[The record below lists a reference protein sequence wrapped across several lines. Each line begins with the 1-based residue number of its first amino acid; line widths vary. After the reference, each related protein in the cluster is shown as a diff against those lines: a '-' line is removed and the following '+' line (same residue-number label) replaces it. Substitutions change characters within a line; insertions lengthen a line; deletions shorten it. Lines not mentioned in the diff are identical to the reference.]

1 MTSIIKLTVLS
12 GAYDEG
18 PLCYLLQVDEF
29 RFLLDCGWNESFSAE
44 MMEPIKKYVILHE
57 TYLAYLSLGSFKQNF
72 KA

>member
-44 MMEPIKKYVILHE
+44 IMEPIKKSVAFYE
-57 TYLAYLSLGSFKQNF
+57 TYEAYLSLGAFKLDF

>member
-1 MTSIIKLTVLS
+1 MPLALELILNFFLEKSSSREMTSIIKLTVLS

-44 MMEPIKKYVILHE
+44 IMEPIKK
-57 TYLAYLSLGSFKQNF
+57 
-72 KA
+72 